1 MGKRIITVLAL
12 VLLFT
17 AMPVQATTRPTADG
31 HYSKA
36 FQTER
41 KAKRIR
47 LKKYSC
53 GGTVLFVDTKIPKK
67 RITFVRNCIKSLPKK
82 VRKRAKRVFFVRRKF
97 YLMTGKGLK
106 DTSGYTLFPAR
117 EVWLYNC
124 ADSDELMDTVY
135 HEFAHCWDWNIKKQK
150 FTLSTTNQWEQ
161 IYVSWLGATDDPCE
175 WFAYCFAE
183 LWTMLQDPDFSY
195 IYKHLVGG

>member
-12 VLLFT
+12 ALLFT
-17 AMPVQATTRPTADG
+17 VMPVQATTRPTADG

-36 FQTER
+36 FQAER
-41 KAKRIR
+41 KAKRIK

-53 GGTVLFVDTKIPKK
+53 GGTVLFADTKIPKK

-82 VRKRAKRVFFVRRKF
+82 VRKRAKRVYFVRKKY

-106 DTSGYTLFPAR
+106 DTSGYSMFPER
-117 EVWLYNC
+117 EIWFYNVS
-124 ADSDELMDTVY
+124 DSDELMDTIF
-135 HEFAHCWDWNIKKQK
+135 HEFGHCFDWNGKKFK
-150 FTLSTTNQWEQ
+150 LSNSNEWER
-161 IYVSWLGATDDPCE
+161 IWVSWLGASEDPSE

-183 LWTMLQDPDFSY
+183 FWTMMQDPDFSY

>member
-1 MGKRIITVLAL
+1 MGKRIITAVVLAL
-12 VLLFT
+12 VIVSV
-17 AMPVQATTRPTADG
+17 PVQATTRPTADG

-53 GGTVLFVDTKIPKK
+53 GGTILYCDTKIPKK

-82 VRKRAKRVFFVRRKF
+82 VRKRAKRVYFVRRKY

-106 DTSGYTLFPAR
+106 DTSGYSMFPER
-117 EVWLYNC
+117 EIWLYNVS
-124 ADSDELMDTVY
+124 DSDELMDTIF
-135 HEFAHCWDWNIKKQK
+135 HEFGHCFDWSGKKFK
-150 FTLSTTNQWEQ
+150 LSNSNEWEK
-161 IYVSWLGATDDPCE
+161 IWVSWLGASDDPCE

-183 LWTMLQDPDFSY
+183 FWTMMQDPDFSY
-195 IYKHLVGG
+195 IYKHLAGG